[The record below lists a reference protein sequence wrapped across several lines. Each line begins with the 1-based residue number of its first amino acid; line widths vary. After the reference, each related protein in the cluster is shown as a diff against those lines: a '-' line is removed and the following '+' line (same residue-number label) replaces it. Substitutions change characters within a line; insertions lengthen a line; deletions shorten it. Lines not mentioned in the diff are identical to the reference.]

1 MSVGFGFSVG
11 DFFAAISLVG
21 TVIDA
26 LREAGDASKQF
37 HGLVLELTT
46 LQVTL
51 DGVNRLELRD
61 TQIVE
66 RCALLQAVSN
76 CQLVIHEFWITVQ
89 KYQPHLQSVG
99 PSLTLRDAWMKIRWA
114 VCKKEDVVKFRAD
127 LRSHTG
133 NIELLLTT
141 VQMYLLTIYS

>member
-11 DFFAAISLVG
+11 DFLAALALVG

-37 HGLVLELTT
+37 NGLIRELTT
-46 LQVTL
+46 LQITL
-51 DGVNRLELRD
+51 EAVKRLELRD

-76 CQLVIHEFWITVQ
+76 CQLVIHEFWTTVQ
-89 KYQPHLQSVG
+89 RYQPHLQSIA
-99 PSLTLRDAWMKIRWA
+99 PSYTLRDAWMKIRWA
-114 VCKKEDVVKFRAD
+114 VCKKEDVAKFKAD

-141 VQMYLLTIYS
+141 VQM